1 MHKVLGGLGRKEF
14 ELQDLQHVVIISQ
27 PKKKKKVGLLP
38 TSDYQNQLLFLF
50 LFGMIHYWLHMPKIG
65 SRVQIIQSGNTLKH
79 THTHTMTR
87 FQVKNFPAYPSS
99 NPQFKQQNK
108 KLSNTNVDHD

>member
-1 MHKVLGGLGRKEF
+1 
-14 ELQDLQHVVIISQ
+14 
-27 PKKKKKVGLLP
+27 
-38 TSDYQNQLLFLF
+38 
-50 LFGMIHYWLHMPKIG
+50 MPKNG
-65 SRVQIIQSGNTLKH
+65 SRVQIIQSGNTLKY
-79 THTHTMTR
+79 THTITR